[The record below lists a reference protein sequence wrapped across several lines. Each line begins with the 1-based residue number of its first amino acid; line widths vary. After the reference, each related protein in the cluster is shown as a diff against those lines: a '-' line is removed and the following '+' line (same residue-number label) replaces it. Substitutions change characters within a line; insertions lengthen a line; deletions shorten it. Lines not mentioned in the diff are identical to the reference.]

1 MPLLEAPAEHSESSP
16 EHSLQP
22 EIPLLLAPLLPG
34 PAALAQLRAPTAEA
48 RLQQQQQQ
56 QLQLQVERQNRRQLE
71 RRNSFDRDEPIV
83 EESEHFPAFVHLL
96 PVVLPPQLPEPT
108 LDELLRRVTQRTD
121 LEQVESVRLR
131 VISYSVSLSR
141 LSLFLPRLQQLDLS
155 GSVLSSLRDLGYGL
169 MQLTHLNISNCGL
182 NSFDG
187 TSGLP
192 NIRVLIADGN
202 MIQRVGPLT
211 ELSQLQRLQARNN
224 RISELG
230 LLSFLGLCPQLMEL
244 ELSGNPVCRL
254 PLYRDMLRR
263 SVATLQILDGQSIN
277 DDQLETNAEQDDN
290 HSSLSSDSESAAR
303 PATAPQNNNNN
314 NVNNNA
320 ATRRAASAFV
330 TLDSTRYQRQ
340 SSTSSTPVAGSVLGL
355 VRQRRRRSGH
365 AWVSSSSGSSSG
377 SSSAASTRAPSI
389 SSASSH
395 SSLDMHSASYSFNAH
410 GTFD

>member
-1 MPLLEAPAEHSESSP
+1 MPVLEAPAEYSESSP

-22 EIPLLLAPLLPG
+22 EVPLLLAPLLPG
-34 PAALAQLRAPTAEA
+34 PAALAQLRPPTAEA
-48 RLQQQQQQ
+48 RQQQQHQQ
-56 QLQLQVERQNRRQLE
+56 QLQVERQNRRLLE

-83 EESEHFPAFVHLL
+83 EETEHFPAFVHLL

-121 LEQVESVRLR
+121 LEQVETVRLR

-169 MQLTHLNISNCGL
+169 TQLTHLNISNCGL

-187 TSGLP
+187 TSGVP
-192 NIRVLIADGN
+192 NLRVLIADGN

-211 ELSQLQRLQARNN
+211 ELSQLQMLQARNN

-230 LLSFLGLCPQLMEL
+230 LLSFLGLCPQLTEV

-277 DDQLETNAEQDDN
+277 EDPPEALSAEPDDN
-290 HSSLSSDSESAAR
+290 HSSFSSDSESAPR
-303 PATAPQNNNNN
+303 PATAPQNNNN
-314 NVNNNA
+314 NNNA

-377 SSSAASTRAPSI
+377 SSSAGSTRAPSI
-389 SSASSH
+389 SSDSSH
-395 SSLDMHSASYSFNAH
+395 SSLDMHSAAYTFNAH

>member
-1 MPLLEAPAEHSESSP
+1 MPVLEAPAEYSESSP

-22 EIPLLLAPLLPG
+22 EVPLLLAPLLPG
-34 PAALAQLRAPTAEA
+34 PAALAQLRPPTAEA

-56 QLQLQVERQNRRQLE
+56 QLQVERQNRRQLE

-121 LEQVESVRLR
+121 LEQVETVRLR

-169 MQLTHLNISNCGL
+169 TQLTYLNISNCGL

-187 TSGLP
+187 TSGVP
-192 NIRVLIADGN
+192 NLRVLIADDN

-211 ELSQLQRLQARNN
+211 ELSQLQMLQARNN

-230 LLSFLGLCPQLMEL
+230 LLSFLGLCPQLREV

-277 DDQLETNAEQDDN
+277 EDQAETGTEADDN
-290 HSSLSSDSESAAR
+290 HSSFSSDSESAPR
-303 PATAPQNNNNN
+303 PATAPHNNNNH
-314 NVNNNA
+314 NNNA

-377 SSSAASTRAPSI
+377 SSSAGSTRAPSI
-389 SSASSH
+389 SSGSSQ
-395 SSLDMHSASYSFNAH
+395 SSLDMHSAAYTFHAN